1 MIEQLRPRDFRAPG
15 SLLQT
20 DLATM
25 LKHDPKAFDCLIF
38 PALPGKDETV
48 AVTEDVV
55 GTLDSEERAQTY
67 GQPEQGRAM
76 IVPEEALGFDV
87 LAGELANSFLGA
99 STPMNILLS
108 MPVRNYSL
116 IQWREFATPDAEEPE
131 LRTVYVLDSKAA
143 GRTAGAGVVYI
154 CAPLPALGE
163 IPDLPPA
170 PAEPEPEEEGQPDD
184 GAHGQ
189 TPTEGDPV
197 GVL

>member
-15 SLLQT
+15 SVLQT

-55 GTLDSEERAQTY
+55 GALDSEERAQTY

-170 PAEPEPEEEGQPDD
+170 PEEPEPEGEGQPDD

-189 TPTEGDPV
+189 TPTEKDPV